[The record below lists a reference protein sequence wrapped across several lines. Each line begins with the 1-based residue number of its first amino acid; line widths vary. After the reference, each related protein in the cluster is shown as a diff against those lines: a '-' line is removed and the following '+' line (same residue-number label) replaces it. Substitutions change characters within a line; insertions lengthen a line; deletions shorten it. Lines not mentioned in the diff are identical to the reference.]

1 MALHF
6 LSHAQQLAKHL
17 RSKILQGKWNDSMP
31 GILLL
36 ERELGVNRK
45 SSTKAK
51 FVEGGTVGRA
61 PKKIL

>member
-17 RSKILQGKWNDSMP
+17 RSKILQGKWSGTMP

-36 ERELGVNRK
+36 ERELGVNRTP
-45 SSTKAK
+45 STP
-51 FVEGGTVGRA
+51 R
-61 PKKIL
+61 